1 MTNEWWREAVFY
13 QIYPRSFSDSNGDGI
28 GDLRGVL
35 NRIDYL
41 KDLGIDALWLS
52 PFFPSPQVDA
62 GYDVS
67 DYRNVD
73 PLFGTLEDFDELVHA
88 CHARNIKV
96 TIDIV
101 PNHCSNQHELFK
113 AAVLAGPNSP
123 ERELF
128 HFREGRGEH
137 GEIAPSNWTSAFGGP
152 SWTRITEPDG
162 TQGQWYYHL
171 FDSSQPDFNWEH
183 PEVIAEFE
191 NTFRFWL
198 DRGVDGFRID
208 VSDALIKDTSFAD
221 TDGGYPLIPKDDTCS
236 IHDIYRKF
244 RTIMNQYDGDRMA
257 VIETGAEDEIVALFI
272 RPDEMHLAFNFHF
285 LKSAWGADLIKHAIE
300 QSLSANAIVGAST
313 TWVIDN
319 HDNPRS
325 VTRYAST
332 THLDGHYV
340 PAVYTDLNEQDIEA
354 GKLRSRAMALLML
367 SLPGAAYIYNGQELE
382 LPNVDD
388 LPNEVLQ
395 DPVYFRTNGEQKGR
409 DGCRVPMP
417 WSGTQSPFGF
427 GPDQSQPWLPMPN
440 YWADYSVESQL
451 SNGASAL
458 NFYRRLLALRR
469 QMPVLRQGSVTIEDS
484 GNPNVVKIL
493 RENVGAKVLIITN
506 FGDESYFVHDD
517 LAKKTLIASNP
528 TDNPYEVTGNST
540 VLIEIN

>member
-13 QIYPRSFSDSNGDGI
+13 QIYPRSFADSNNDGI
-28 GDLRGVL
+28 GDLRGVI

-73 PLFGTLEDFDELVHA
+73 PLFGSLEDFDELVAA
-88 CHARNIKV
+88 CHARHIKV
-96 TIDIV
+96 TIDLV
-101 PNHCSNQHELFK
+101 PNHCSDQHELFK
-113 AAVLAGPNSP
+113 AAVAAGKGSP

-128 HFREGRGEH
+128 HFRDGRGEN
-137 GEIAPSNWTSAFGGP
+137 GEIPPSNWGSAFGGP

-162 TQGQWYYHL
+162 KPEQWYYHL
-171 FDSSQPDFNWEH
+171 FAPEQPDFNWEH
-183 PEVIAEFE
+183 PAVKEEFDK
-191 NTFRFWL
+191 TFRFWL

-221 TDGGYPLIPKDDTCS
+221 TDGGYPLIPKDDSCA
-236 IHDIYRKF
+236 IHDIYRHY
-244 RTIMNQYDGDRMA
+244 RSLMNEYDRDRMA
-257 VIETGAEDEIVALFI
+257 VIETGAEDDIVALFI

-285 LKSAWGADLIKHAIE
+285 LKSAWGADLIKTAIS
-300 QSLSANAIVGAST
+300 QSLAANEKAGAPT

-325 VTRYAST
+325 VTRYATT

-340 PAVYTDLNEQDIEA
+340 PAVYADLNDQDIEA
-354 GKLRSRAMALLML
+354 GKLRSRAMALLSL

-395 DPVYFRTNGEQKGR
+395 DPVFFRTNGEQKGR

-417 WSGTQSPFGF
+417 WAGTNSPFEFSGE
-427 GPDQSQPWLPMPN
+427 GVEPWLPMPY
-440 YWADYSVESQL
+440 YWGDLSIENQL
-451 SNGASAL
+451 KNGASAL
-458 NFYRRLLALRR
+458 NFYRRILGLRR

-493 RENVGAKVLIITN
+493 RENVGSKVLIITN
-506 FGDESYFVHDD
+506 FGEDSYFVHDD
-517 LAKKTLIASNP
+517 LAKKVLIASNP
-528 TDNPYEVTGNST
+528 TENLYEVAGNST
-540 VLIEIN
+540 VLIEII

>member
-1 MTNEWWREAVFY
+1 
-13 QIYPRSFSDSNGDGI
+13 
-28 GDLRGVL
+28 
-35 NRIDYL
+35 
-41 KDLGIDALWLS
+41 
-52 PFFPSPQVDA
+52 
-62 GYDVS
+62 
-67 DYRNVD
+67 
-73 PLFGTLEDFDELVHA
+73 
-88 CHARNIKV
+88 
-96 TIDIV
+96 
-101 PNHCSNQHELFK
+101 
-113 AAVLAGPNSP
+113 
-123 ERELF
+123 
-128 HFREGRGEH
+128 
-137 GEIAPSNWTSAFGGP
+137 
-152 SWTRITEPDG
+152 
-162 TQGQWYYHL
+162 
-171 FDSSQPDFNWEH
+171 
-183 PEVIAEFE
+183 
-191 NTFRFWL
+191 
-198 DRGVDGFRID
+198 
-208 VSDALIKDTSFAD
+208 
-221 TDGGYPLIPKDDTCS
+221 
-236 IHDIYRKF
+236 
-244 RTIMNQYDGDRMA
+244 
-257 VIETGAEDEIVALFI
+257 
-272 RPDEMHLAFNFHF
+272 
-285 LKSAWGADLIKHAIE
+285 
-300 QSLSANAIVGAST
+300 
-313 TWVIDN
+313 
-319 HDNPRS
+319 
-325 VTRYAST
+325 
-332 THLDGHYV
+332 
-340 PAVYTDLNEQDIEA
+340 
-354 GKLRSRAMALLML
+354 MALLML